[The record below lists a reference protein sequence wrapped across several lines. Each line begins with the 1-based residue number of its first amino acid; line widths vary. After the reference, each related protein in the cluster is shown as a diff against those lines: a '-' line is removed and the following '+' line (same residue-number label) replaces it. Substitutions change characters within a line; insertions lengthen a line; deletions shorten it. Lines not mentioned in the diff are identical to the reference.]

1 MASMLGNRLSV
12 LSATLIRYE
21 GVLANVDVEKE
32 TISACFARPLSP
44 RRQNVLPSFS
54 TTRQA
59 ARPATHHNPCCPPA
73 RPHARPFPPT
83 PSLPLPSRQR

>member
-44 RRQNVLPSFS
+44 R
-54 TTRQA
+54 
-59 ARPATHHNPCCPPA
+59 
-73 RPHARPFPPT
+73 
-83 PSLPLPSRQR
+83 

>member
-32 TISACFARPLSP
+32 TISACFARPFSP
-44 RRQNVLPSFS
+44 R
-54 TTRQA
+54 
-59 ARPATHHNPCCPPA
+59 
-73 RPHARPFPPT
+73 
-83 PSLPLPSRQR
+83 